1 MAIRRPLALEQP
13 VALYYIRP
21 VELVDTSLAKLSE
34 QRLWL
39 QAAGWQ
45 DNAILEYVRTEQE
58 NKEPFMRLT
67 ADIKAK
73 KVGSVFV
80 FSVDRLF
87 PDQQKSELSEFY
99 AACVNANIEIVT
111 PIDRYNLADA
121 TDRHMFSTF
130 HDAYTNYVNYQGALK
145 KACQHWD
152 LYKTK

>member
-1 MAIRRPLALEQP
+1 MAIRRPLVLEQP

-39 QAAGWQ
+39 RAAGWQ
-45 DNAILEYVRTEQE
+45 DDAIIEYVRTEQE

>member
-45 DNAILEYVRTEQE
+45 DDAIIEYVRTEHE
-58 NKEPFMRLT
+58 NKEPFMRLI

>member
-1 MAIRRPLALEQP
+1 MAIRRPLALEQS

-45 DNAILEYVRTEQE
+45 DDAILEYVRTEQE

>member
-1 MAIRRPLALEQP
+1 MAIRRPLALEQS

-45 DNAILEYVRTEQE
+45 DDAILEYVRTEQE
-58 NKEPFMRLT
+58 NKEPFMRLI

>member
-1 MAIRRPLALEQP
+1 MAIRRPLMLEQP

-39 QAAGWQ
+39 QSAGWQ
-45 DNAILEYVRTEQE
+45 DDAILEYVRTEQE
-58 NKEPFMRLT
+58 NKEPFIRLT